1 MEFGSRG
8 YFRLRHR
15 RAKLN
20 LMAFHV
26 TPDLEA
32 KLDELAQR
40 THRDKSELLE
50 EAVNNLVAYNQW
62 FERKVNASQEAA
74 DQGDVVADKDVRG
87 WLERRER
94 S

>member
-1 MEFGSRG
+1 
-8 YFRLRHR
+8 
-15 RAKLN
+15 
-20 LMAFHV
+20 MAFHV

-50 EAVNNLVAYNQW
+50 EAGNNLVAYNQW

-74 DQGDVVADKDVRG
+74 DQGDVVADEDVRG

>member
-1 MEFGSRG
+1 
-8 YFRLRHR
+8 
-15 RAKLN
+15 
-20 LMAFHV
+20 MAFHV

-74 DQGDVVADKDVRG
+74 DQGDVVADEDVRG